1 MKVRG
6 WFLIKSAKVIEEDMT
21 KLILKNASIVAQSGG
36 EGVYEITLSCRTKD
50 VVGSVL
56 EVENLE
62 VEIKSKETGHRD

>member
-1 MKVRG
+1 
-6 WFLIKSAKVIEEDMT
+6 MT

-62 VEIKSKETGHRD
+62 VEIKSKETGHRDVY